1 MKKKSLFFNPFRL
14 LSPKL
19 DHEVA
24 RLDDLHQK
32 VVSESVSLEEALLI
46 TLSKII
52 EMTRLVSK
60 SMFSGSTIQMDQ
72 CAALA
77 KEVHEQER
85 RLTGNLVSA
94 GLKAEVLRGF
104 IRFPF
109 HLERIGDLLESIL
122 NCCRIKAREGIP
134 FSDKADAELD
144 QLFTVLLDMMINL
157 RDAFRTPNMVLLEA
171 IISEAKK
178 LSDLLDHSRLA
189 HWDRV
194 ERGFCAVQVSTLY
207 LDTLDSVK
215 SINEYLQM
223 MTRTLIDLGA
233 RFAHLSESQ

>member
-1 MKKKSLFFNPFRL
+1 MKEKSLFFNPFRL

-19 DHEVA
+19 DHEVT

-32 VVSESVSLEEALLI
+32 VVSESLSVEEALLI

-52 EMTRLVSK
+52 EMTRCLSK
-60 SMFSGSTIQMDQ
+60 SMVTASTIQMDQ
-72 CAALA
+72 CAALG

-85 RLTGNLVSA
+85 RITGDLVSA

-109 HLERIGDLLESIL
+109 RLERTGDMLESIL

-134 FSDKADAELD
+134 FSDKAEAELD
-144 QLFTVLLDMMINL
+144 QLFKVLLDMMINL

-171 IISEAKK
+171 IISEGRQ
-178 LSDLLDHSRLA
+178 LSDLLDKSRLA
-189 HWDRV
+189 HWERM
-194 ERGFCAVQVSTLY
+194 ERGFCAVQASTLY
-207 LDTLDSVK
+207 LDILDSIK
-215 SINEYLQM
+215 SINEYLQK
-223 MTRTLIDLGA
+223 MTRTLIDLGT